1 MKPFFVAGL
10 IVMVVGIVLLFVSI
24 PHSENHGVNAGDTR
38 IEVTT
43 THHQRVSPIVSAVLI
58 IAGAGLM
65 LGGRSR

>member
-24 PHSENHGVNAGDTR
+24 LHSENHGVNAGDTR

-43 THHQRVSPIVSAVLI
+43 THHQRVSPIVSA
-58 IAGAGLM
+58 AT
-65 LGGRSR
+65 